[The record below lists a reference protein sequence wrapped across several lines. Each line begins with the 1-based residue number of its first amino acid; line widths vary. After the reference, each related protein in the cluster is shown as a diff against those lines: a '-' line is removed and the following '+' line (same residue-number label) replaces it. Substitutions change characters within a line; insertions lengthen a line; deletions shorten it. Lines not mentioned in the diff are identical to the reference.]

1 MLRNVNEILNYVLL
15 AEDGEIGRCKD
26 FLYDD
31 EKWTIRYMVADT
43 RKWLPGR
50 KVLISPAS
58 LGEPDWCTNLFQ
70 VKLKRRQIKASPPLD
85 EDAPV
90 SRQYEIIFSE
100 YYRTSPY
107 WAGASELQTQP
118 TPSMLRAEEEQLA
131 TEFEDLEEKHLRSIK
146 EVTGYHIQATDS
158 GIGHVEDF
166 MVDDEKW
173 ALRYVVVNTRNWLP
187 GRKVL
192 LSPQWITAVNWA
204 EKKLQVDLSTDS
216 VKDSPEYDTL
226 GTIDRKYECALHEH
240 YGRHGYWEEKRR
252 GIQDKT

>member
-15 AEDGEIGRCKD
+15 AKDGEIGRCKD

-43 RKWLPGR
+43 HKWLPGR
-50 KVLISPAS
+50 KVLISTAA
-58 LGEPDWCTNLFQ
+58 LGEADWCTNRFQ
-70 VKLKRRQIKASPPLD
+70 VKLTRRQIEDSPPLD
-85 EDAPV
+85 DDAPV
-90 SRQYEIIFSE
+90 SRRYEIIFNE

-107 WAGASELQTQP
+107 WAGASEWATQP
-118 TPSMLRAEEEQLA
+118 TPAMLRAEVDQLA
-131 TEFEDLEEKHLRSIK
+131 TEFEGLEKNHLRSIK

-158 GIGHVEDF
+158 GIGHVETF

-187 GRKVL
+187 GRMVL
-192 LSPQWITAVNWA
+192 VSPQWITVVNWG
-204 EKKLQVDLSTDS
+204 EKKLQVDLTTES
-216 VKDSPEYDTL
+216 VKESPEYETL

-240 YGRHGYWEEKRR
+240 YGRRGYWEQK
-252 GIQDKT
+252 

>member
-1 MLRNVNEILNYVLL
+1 MLRNLNEILNYVLL

-31 EKWTIRYMVADT
+31 KMWTIRYMVADT

-58 LGEPDWCTNLFQ
+58 LGDPDWCTKRFQ
-70 VKLKRRQIKASPPLD
+70 VMLKRRQIETSPPLD

-90 SRQYEIIFSE
+90 SRQYEVIFNA

-107 WAGASELQTQP
+107 WAGASEWGTQP
-118 TPSMLRAEEEQLA
+118 TPSMLQAEVKQLA
-131 TEFEDLEEKHLRSIK
+131 TEFEGLAENHLRSIK
-146 EVTGYHIQATDS
+146 EMTGYHIQASDS
-158 GIGHVEDF
+158 EIGHVEDF

-187 GRKVL
+187 GRMVL
-192 LSPQWITAVNWA
+192 VSPQWITSVNWG
-204 EKKLQVDLSTDS
+204 EKKLQVDLTTDS
-216 VKDSPEYDTL
+216 VRKSPEYETL
-226 GTIDRKYECALHEH
+226 GTINRDYECALHEH
-240 YGRHGYWEEKRR
+240 YGRRGYWEEKNR
-252 GIQDKT
+252 GIRG